1 MAEDKIAL
9 PSSYG
14 GIITY
19 YNEYKS
25 KIPLKPEM
33 VIVLTIIVII
43 FVIFLH
49 ISKVFG

>member
-14 GIITY
+14 GILTY

-25 KIPLKPEM
+25 KIPIKPEIV
-33 VIVLTIIVII
+33 VILTIFVII
-43 FVIFLH
+43 FVVLLH